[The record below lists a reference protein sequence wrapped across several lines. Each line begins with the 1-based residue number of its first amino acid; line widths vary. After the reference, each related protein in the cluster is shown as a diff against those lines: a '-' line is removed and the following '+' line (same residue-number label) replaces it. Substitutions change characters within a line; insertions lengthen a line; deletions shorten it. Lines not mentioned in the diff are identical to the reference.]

1 MPALT
6 TYWTPLLKIHFTKSP
21 LSPIMEPMK
30 YRNLFLFSEE
40 MRLFAF
46 GCCLVV
52 ILVLTSG
59 TVSAADSLAASP
71 ARPQRPFN
79 PGERL
84 TYTIS
89 WSKIISAG
97 TAVMEVRK
105 ENTEGGREVFRFIST
120 ARTSGMVDSVYPV
133 RDTVQSLFDPRTM
146 ESLSYSLDQSHGKRK
161 KQREIVFDHVAGTV
175 AFTENGKKEI
185 MAITRQTQDALS
197 SLYFLRTKT
206 VFIVGKPIFF
216 DIHDSGKNWSVE
228 VHVLGREKLKT
239 PLGEF
244 DTIKVK
250 TYPKYEG
257 VFMNKG
263 EIFIWLTDDSRK
275 IPVLMK
281 STITIG
287 SIVSSLTAMKLGD
300 EAP

>member
-1 MPALT
+1 
-6 TYWTPLLKIHFTKSP
+6 
-21 LSPIMEPMK
+21 MK
-30 YRNLFLFSEE
+30 YWNLFLFSAE
-40 MRLFAF
+40 MRRFAF
-46 GCCLVV
+46 GC
-52 ILVLTSG
+52 ILVIILALPSG
-59 TVSAADSLAASP
+59 AFSAAEPLAASP
-71 ARPQRPFN
+71 ATSHRPFN
-79 PGERL
+79 SGERL

-89 WSKIISAG
+89 WSKVISAG
-97 TAVMEVRK
+97 TAIMEVKK
-105 ENTEGGREVFRFIST
+105 EKAEGGREVFRFIST
-120 ARTSGMVDSVYPV
+120 ARTTGMVDNVYRV

-161 KQREIVFDHVAGTV
+161 KQRELVFDHKAGEVT
-175 AFTENGKKEI
+175 FTENGRKE
-185 MAITRQTQDALS
+185 AIAIPRQTQDALS
-197 SLYFLRTKT
+197 SLYYLRTRKD
-206 VFIVGKPIFF
+206 FIVGTPIVF

-239 PLGEF
+239 PVGEF

-257 VFMNKG
+257 VFMHKG

-287 SIVSSLTAMKLGD
+287 SIVSTITEMKLGD

>member
-1 MPALT
+1 
-6 TYWTPLLKIHFTKSP
+6 
-21 LSPIMEPMK
+21 
-30 YRNLFLFSEE
+30 LFYFSEE
-40 MRLFAF
+40 MRRLAV
-46 GCCLVV
+46 GCFLVI
-52 ILVLTSG
+52 ILALPSG
-59 TVSAADSLAASP
+59 TVSAAESPAASP
-71 ARPQRPFN
+71 ARSHRPFN

-97 TAVMEVRK
+97 TAVMEVKK
-105 ENTEGGREVFRFIST
+105 EKAGGRGEVLRFIST

-146 ESLSYSLDQSHGKRK
+146 ESLSYSLNQSHGKRK
-161 KQREIVFDHVAGTV
+161 KLRELVFDHEAGRVTF
-175 AFTENGKKEI
+175 AEDGRKDSI
-185 MAITRQTQDALS
+185 AITQQTQDALS
-197 SLYFLRTKT
+197 SLYYLRTKKD
-206 VFIVGKPIFF
+206 FIVGTPIVF

-239 PLGEF
+239 PVGEF
-244 DTIKVK
+244 NTIKVK

-263 EIFIWLTDDSRK
+263 EIFIWLTDDDRK
-275 IPVLMK
+275 VPVLMK

-287 SIVSSLTAMKLGD
+287 SIVSTLTEMKLGD
-300 EAP
+300 EAQ

>member
-1 MPALT
+1 MPT
-6 TYWTPLLKIHFTKSP
+6 QLKIHFTKRP

-40 MRLFAF
+40 MRRFAF
-46 GCCLVV
+46 GCCVVV
-52 ILVLTSG
+52 ILALTSD
-59 TVSAADSLAASP
+59 TVSAAESLAASP
-71 ARPQRPFN
+71 ARSNRPFN

-84 TYTIS
+84 TYNIS

-133 RDTVQSLFDPRTM
+133 RDTVQSLFDLRTM

-161 KQREIVFDHVAGTV
+161 KKREMIFDHEAGTV
-175 AFTENGKKEI
+175 TYIENGQKEI
-185 MAITRQTQDALS
+185 MSITRHTQDALS
-197 SLYFLRTKT
+197 SLYFLRTKRDL
-206 VFIVGKPIFF
+206 IVGTPIVFN
-216 DIHDSGKNWSVE
+216 IHDGGKNWSVE
-228 VHVLGREKLKT
+228 VYVLGRERLKT
-239 PLGEF
+239 PVGEF

-263 EIFIWLTDDSRK
+263 EIFIWLTDDNRK
-275 IPVLMK
+275 VPVLMK

-287 SIVSSLTAMKLGD
+287 SIVSTLTEMKLGD
-300 EAP
+300 ETL